1 VTHMQEVTDT
11 TEIEDRIR
19 QFILVEILEV
29 DEQAELPSDVSLI
42 SGLLD
47 SFGLLSLLWFV
58 EETYDISIDH
68 SEVVDENFDSVE
80 VVARLVARKMS
91 ASS

>member
-1 VTHMQEVTDT
+1 MQGMTDT

-47 SFGLLSLLWFV
+47 SFGLISLISFV
-58 EETYDISIDH
+58 EETYDISIEH
-68 SEVVDENFDSVE
+68 NEVIDENFDSVE
-80 VVARLVARKMS
+80 VVARLVARKMPS
-91 ASS
+91 T